1 LPRLAAGW
9 HKGRLEARQALQEA
23 RREGGLGTG
32 EALAQEL
39 GQAPGAAALIDA
51 RMYENVTKLVDLSHD
66 LEGLQPVDVI
76 VDVDAETPEDIAG
89 VLEEAD

>member
-1 LPRLAAGW
+1 
-9 HKGRLEARQALQEA
+9 
-23 RREGGLGTG
+23 
-32 EALAQEL
+32 
-39 GQAPGAAALIDA
+39 
-51 RMYENVTKLVDLSHD
+51 MYENVTKLVDLSHD